1 MSRQIVVVEQDR
13 DEYKEDVIERALKLL
28 DKYDVLIQLRQPEL
42 SKYSELFTEDELKCK
57 TQNSDKLRKGI

>member
-13 DEYKEDVIERALKLL
+13 DEYKEDVIDRALKLL

-42 SKYSELFTEDELKCK
+42 SKYSALFTENEMESLA
-57 TQNSDKLRKGI
+57 SDKEKIK